1 MESPW
6 STPTQSEIGEA
17 EAALHNP
24 KGGFFL
30 DPPGDREL
38 GDGEPSFDANVDD
51 YMAMAANN
59 NIEQDFADDLSQR
72 SSSRGATT
80 RGSKS
85 KRSNSKSPEKRASR
99 SPNKKGGR
107 KGKKSNSKLDPGQ
120 GRVHSFW
127 KVFHKEILDE
137 KICNFFT
144 YPTVLLFWPIS
155 QSFFFYWPDLQLS
168 HEGQGLELGLG
179 EYPDIFITR

>member
-120 GRVHSFW
+120 GRILHSEKF
-127 KVFHKEILDE
+127 FFQKEILDE
-137 KICNFFT
+137 KICNLAFIHLSNRTFILT
-144 YPTVLLFWPIS
+144 NKSELLF
-155 QSFFFYWPDLQLS
+155 LLA
-168 HEGQGLELGLG
+168 
-179 EYPDIFITR
+179 

>member
-38 GDGEPSFDANVDD
+38 GDGEPSFEANVDD

-59 NIEQDFADDLSQR
+59 NIEGQDFADDLSQR

-80 RGSKS
+80 RGSKP

-99 SPNKKGGR
+99 SPTKKGGR

-120 GRVHSFW
+120 GKKYSIFV
-127 KVFHKEILDE
+127 KVKQNYSVEFTFSL
-137 KICNFFT
+137 CNN
-144 YPTVLLFWPIS
+144 LFNI
-155 QSFFFYWPDLQLS
+155 
-168 HEGQGLELGLG
+168 
-179 EYPDIFITR
+179 

>member
-1 MESPW
+1 MIVAWVLKMESPW

-59 NIEQDFADDLSQR
+59 NIEGQDFADDLSQR

-80 RGSKS
+80 RGSKP

-99 SPNKKGGR
+99 SPTKKGGR

-120 GRVHSFW
+120 GKKYSIFV
-127 KVFHKEILDE
+127 KVKQNYSVEFTFSLCSNLFNIWIFEP
-137 KICNFFT
+137 KIVKNCFF
-144 YPTVLLFWPIS
+144 L
-155 QSFFFYWPDLQLS
+155 
-168 HEGQGLELGLG
+168 
-179 EYPDIFITR
+179 

>member
-1 MESPW
+1 MIVAWVLKMESPW

-59 NIEQDFADDLSQR
+59 NIEGQDFADDLSQR

-80 RGSKS
+80 RGSKP

-99 SPNKKGGR
+99 SPTKKGGR
-107 KGKKSNSKLDPGQ
+107 KGKKSNLGPGKNN
-120 GRVHSFW
+120 FW
-127 KVFHKEILDE
+127 KMNFGAKMWVDKKAV
-137 KICNFFT
+137 KIMFLVKM
-144 YPTVLLFWPIS
+144 YFWPIS
-155 QSFFFYWPDLQLS
+155 QKLQRGGLFYNLDLQL
-168 HEGQGLELGLG
+168 
-179 EYPDIFITR
+179 

>member
-51 YMAMAANN
+51 YMMAANN
-59 NIEQDFADDLSQR
+59 NIEDFDADDLSQH

-85 KRSNSKSPEKRASR
+85 KRSTSKSPDKRASR
-99 SPNKKGGR
+99 SPTKKNK
-107 KGKKSNSKLDPGQ
+107 KGKKSTSKLDPGQ
-120 GRVHSFW
+120 GKMGLNSLKRNSNYYKQFRDLYFW
-127 KVFHKEILDE
+127 TLLAVVAKLLACPATASSVLCQAKTVVQMKVL
-137 KICNFFT
+137 CL
-144 YPTVLLFWPIS
+144 P
-155 QSFFFYWPDLQLS
+155 
-168 HEGQGLELGLG
+168 
-179 EYPDIFITR
+179 

>member
-1 MESPW
+1 MSSASVFPLLEITLSDFRCCGFASHFAPLLFIPIVLMIVVWVLKMESPW

-59 NIEQDFADDLSQR
+59 NIEGQDFADDLSQR

-80 RGSKS
+80 RGSKP

-99 SPNKKGGR
+99 SPTKKGGR
-107 KGKKSNSKLDPGQ
+107 KGKKSNLGPGKNN
-120 GRVHSFW
+120 FW
-127 KVFHKEILDE
+127 KMQYIAQNT
-137 KICNFFT
+137 C
-144 YPTVLLFWPIS
+144 
-155 QSFFFYWPDLQLS
+155 QS
-168 HEGQGLELGLG
+168 
-179 EYPDIFITR
+179 I